1 MLKKLKPEAG
11 EEKIQ
16 NLADQNSADKRHTP
30 LETNLWLPT
39 TCTGCPQGHLWL
51 SKLDWTL
58 PISVARR
65 LIIHLSGFS
74 GVCVTFIILN
84 TAVSGNIDRRQAITR
99 KLTCIYCQV
108 VKSLLRQDW
117 ICLPGKDLICLQCFC
132 SQKPFLQACYSAL
145 LLATNCHHPLQ
156 HLCGLQLAIKWL
168 MMMSKE
174 TTLTSLTN
182 HRNMRVFASTLC
194 DLVSIVANYLIT
206 E

>member
-1 MLKKLKPEAG
+1 MTTHNLHWVSTRSPLTFKAWLNIAYISCKKTDHSPF
-11 EEKIQ
+11 
-16 NLADQNSADKRHTP
+16 
-30 LETNLWLPT
+30 WFF
-39 TCTGCPQGHLWL
+39 W
-51 SKLDWTL
+51 
-58 PISVARR
+58 
-65 LIIHLSGFS
+65 

-206 E
+206 EYSFGNCDVFWIEFL